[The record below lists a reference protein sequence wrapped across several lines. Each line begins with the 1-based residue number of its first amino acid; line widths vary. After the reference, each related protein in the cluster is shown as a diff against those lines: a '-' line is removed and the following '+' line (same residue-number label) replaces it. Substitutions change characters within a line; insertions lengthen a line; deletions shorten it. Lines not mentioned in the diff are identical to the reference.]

1 MLPPI
6 LTKYSFR
13 IRTRIGLVVD
23 NLMIHG
29 HDEIDAQRKLRQI
42 YRDCEILD
50 CICHRGNVRMQP
62 ANLEDVLSI
71 ITR

>member
-1 MLPPI
+1 MLPPV
-6 LTKYSFR
+6 LTKFSFR

-29 HDEIDAQRKLRQI
+29 HDESDAQRKLRQI

-50 CICHRGNVRMQP
+50 CVCQRGNVRSP
-62 ANLEDVLSI
+62 PVSLEDVLSI

>member
-1 MLPPI
+1 MLPPV
-6 LTKYSFR
+6 LTKFSFR

-50 CICHRGNVRMQP
+50 CVCHRGNLRSPP
-62 ANLEDVLSI
+62 ASLEDVLSI

>member
-1 MLPPI
+1 MLPPV

-29 HDEIDAQRKLRQI
+29 HDELDAQRKLRQI

-50 CICHRGNVRMQP
+50 CVCQRGNVRSPP
-62 ANLEDVLSI
+62 ASLEDVLSI